1 MAYYDIPTLSL
12 IALWELWVLR
22 GEWAF
27 LGIAE
32 VVEAVGVFEL
42 WVLRVLRILWDTVLN
57 ADIKINRTFFR

>member
-22 GEWAF
+22 EG

-32 VVEAVGVFEL
+32 VVEAVGVLEL
-42 WVLRVLRILWDTVLN
+42 WVLGIFRVLRMLWELWDCGIVDV
-57 ADIKINRTFFR
+57 AERAY